1 MTISQPPDSQQE
13 AMTDAVLEAN
23 RKEQQEKG
31 PDLRH
36 VHAKSHGLLW
46 GEFIVESAIPGTMKV
61 GVFANPQTYPIWVRF
76 SNASSPKKRG
86 ELKSDK
92 EPDARGMAIKLMNVE
107 GEKVLDDEEKTQD
120 FILLNHPV
128 FFVKD
133 VKGYIDIATVK
144 SGKATPELMDAMK
157 PSLAIAQEMGSKKI
171 SNPLHVQYWST
182 TPYKLGSNAI
192 KFSIKPQHEVETS
205 TVESESDSYLR
216 EAMVNFL
223 TDEGKDAIFDFLIQL
238 HVDEERTPVE
248 NPMKEWKEEDA
259 PFVKVATIRI
269 PSQKFDFDERKRLDE
284 GLLFTPWHT
293 LPEHEPLGSVNLA
306 RKKIYQ
312 ELATARREHM
322 EKRMREPQP
331 YTVVQDE
338 PRE

>member
-1 MTISQPPDSQQE
+1 MTNSQLSDSQE
-13 AMTDAVLEAN
+13 AMTNGVVVASL
-23 RKEQQEKG
+23 KEQQEKG
-31 PDLRH
+31 PDLRQ
-36 VHAKSHGLLW
+36 VHAKSHGLVW
-46 GEFIVESAIPGTMKV
+46 GEFIVESDIPETVKV
-61 GVFANPQTYPIWVRF
+61 GVFAKPQTYPIWVRF
-76 SNASSPKKRG
+76 SNASGPEKRG
-86 ELKSDK
+86 KLKSDK

-107 GEKVLDDEEKTQD
+107 GEKFLDDEEKTQD

-133 VKGYIDIATVK
+133 VKGYIDIAQVK
-144 SGKATPELMDAMK
+144 SGQATPELMEAMK

-171 SNPLHVQYWST
+171 SNPLDVQYWST
-182 TPYKLGSNAI
+182 TAYRLGSNPI
-192 KFSIKPQHEVETS
+192 KFSVKPQHEVETS
-205 TVESESDSYLR
+205 TVESDSDNYLR

-223 TDEGKDAIFDFLIQL
+223 TNEGKDAIFDFLIQL
-238 HVDEERTPVE
+238 HVDEEKTPVE

-269 PSQKFDFDERKRLDE
+269 PSQKFDFDERKRMDE

-306 RKKIYQ
+306 RKKVYQ
-312 ELATARREHM
+312 ELAKSRCKPM
-322 EKRMREPQP
+322 EKRIREPQP
-331 YTVVQDE
+331 YTLVQDE

>member
-1 MTISQPPDSQQE
+1 MTIPQPPDSQQE
-13 AMTDAVLEAN
+13 AMTNMVLEAN
-23 RKEQQEKG
+23 RKEQEEKG
-31 PDLRH
+31 PDLRQ

-46 GEFIVESAIPGTMKV
+46 GEFIVERDMPETVKV
-61 GVFANPQTYPIWVRF
+61 GVFAKPQTYPIWVRF
-76 SNASSPKKRG
+76 SNASGPEKRG
-86 ELKSDK
+86 KLKSDK

-107 GEKVLDDEEKTQD
+107 GEKFLDDEEKTQD

-133 VKGYIDIATVK
+133 VKGYIDIAQVK
-144 SGKATPELMDAMK
+144 SGQATPELMEAMK

-182 TPYKLGSNAI
+182 TPYTLGCNPI
-192 KFSIKPQHEVETS
+192 KFSVKPQHEVETS
-205 TVESESDSYLR
+205 AVESDSDSYLR

-223 TDEGKDAIFDFLIQL
+223 TNQGKDAIFDFLIQL
-238 HVDEERTPVE
+238 HVDEEKTPVE
-248 NPMKEWKEEDA
+248 NPMKEWKQEDA

-284 GLLFTPWHT
+284 GLLFTPGHT

-306 RKKIYQ
+306 RQKIYQ
-312 ELATARREHM
+312 ELAKARREHM
-322 EKRMREPQP
+322 EQRMREPQP
-331 YTVVQDE
+331 YSVVQDE